1 MIQNKSIIDTLILN
15 PKPRKTTMYIPAH
28 FNESR
33 PETLHE
39 LIAQHPLGIL
49 VANDKSGLSANHLP
63 FMLHP
68 QEGARGVLHCHVAR
82 NNPVWQDLD
91 NGDEVMVIFR
101 AGDAYISPQWFPS
114 KLETHKQVPSWNYI
128 VAHAYGR
135 VTIRDDE
142 RYVRGAVA
150 RLTRIHEAS
159 QPVPWKMTDGPKD
172 YIDAMLKAIV
182 GIEIEITRLIGKTK
196 LSQNKEARDVEAA
209 SAALISQ
216 GDHFIG
222 SAMQAVAADKR
233 AQETQK

>member
-1 MIQNKSIIDTLILN
+1 
-15 PKPRKTTMYIPAH
+15 
-28 FNESR
+28 
-33 PETLHE
+33 
-39 LIAQHPLGIL
+39 
-49 VANDKSGLSANHLP
+49 
-63 FMLHP
+63 MLHP

>member
-1 MIQNKSIIDTLILN
+1 
-15 PKPRKTTMYIPAH
+15 MYIPAH

-33 PETLHE
+33 PEQLHE

-49 VANDKSGLSANHLP
+49 IAHGKSGLSANHLP
-63 FMLHP
+63 FMLHLK
-68 QEGARGVLHCHVAR
+68 EGEQGILHCHVAR
-82 NNPVWQDLD
+82 NNPVWQDID

-114 KLETHKQVPSWNYI
+114 KHETHKQVPSWNYI

-135 VTIRDDE
+135 VTIRDEE

-222 SAMQAVAADKR
+222 NAMQAVAADKR
-233 AQETQK
+233 AQEAEK

>member
-1 MIQNKSIIDTLILN
+1 MIQNRSIIDTLILN
-15 PKPRKTTMYIPAH
+15 PKPEKTTMYIPAH

-33 PETLHE
+33 PELLHA

-49 VANDKSGLSANHLP
+49 VTNGKSGLSANHLP

-135 VTIRDDE
+135 VTIRDEE

-216 GDHFIG
+216 EDHFIG

>member
-135 VTIRDDE
+135 VTIRDEE

>member
-1 MIQNKSIIDTLILN
+1 
-15 PKPRKTTMYIPAH
+15 MYIPAH

-33 PETLHE
+33 PEQLHE

-49 VANDKSGLSANHLP
+49 IAHGKSGLSANHLP

-68 QEGARGVLHCHVAR
+68 KEGEQGVLHCHVAR
-82 NNPVWQDLD
+82 NNPVWQDID

-114 KLETHKQVPSWNYI
+114 KHETHKQVPSWNYI

-135 VTIRDDE
+135 VTIRDEE

-216 GDHFIG
+216 GDHCIG
-222 SAMQAVAADKR
+222 NAMQAVAADKR
-233 AQETQK
+233 AQEA

>member
-1 MIQNKSIIDTLILN
+1 MIQNRSIIDTLILN

-49 VANDKSGLSANHLP
+49 VANGKSGLSANHLP

-135 VTIRDDE
+135 VTIRDEE

>member
-1 MIQNKSIIDTLILN
+1 
-15 PKPRKTTMYIPAH
+15 MYIPAH

-33 PETLHE
+33 PEQLHA

-49 VANDKSGLSANHLP
+49 VANGKSGLSANHLP

-68 QEGARGVLHCHVAR
+68 QEGPQGVLHCHVAR
-82 NNPVWQDLD
+82 NNPVWQDLTD
-91 NGDEVMVIFR
+91 GDEVMVIFR

-114 KLETHKQVPSWNYI
+114 KHETHKQVPSWNYI

-135 VTIRDDE
+135 VKIRDEE

-159 QPVPWKMTDGPKD
+159 QAVPWKMTDGPKD

-182 GIEIEITRLIGKTK
+182 GIEVEITRLIGKTK
-196 LSQNKEARDVEAA
+196 LSQNKDARDVEAA
-209 SAALISQ
+209 AEGLASQ
-216 GDHFIG
+216 GKHFIG
-222 SAMQAVAADKR
+222 SAMQTVAADKR
-233 AQETQK
+233 RQESKE

>member
-1 MIQNKSIIDTLILN
+1 
-15 PKPRKTTMYIPAH
+15 MYIPAH

-33 PETLHE
+33 PEPLHE

-49 VANDKSGLSANHLP
+49 VAHGKSGLSANHLP

-68 QEGARGVLHCHVAR
+68 QEGAQGVLHCHVAR
-82 NNPVWQDLD
+82 NNPVWQDLE

-128 VAHAYGR
+128 VVHAYGR
-135 VTIRDDE
+135 VRIRDEE

-209 SAALISQ
+209 SAALIGQ

-233 AQETQK
+233 AQEAKK

>member
-1 MIQNKSIIDTLILN
+1 
-15 PKPRKTTMYIPAH
+15 MYIPAH

-33 PETLHE
+33 PEVLHE

-49 VANDKSGLSANHLP
+49 VAHGKSGLSANHLP
-63 FMLHP
+63 FMLHA
-68 QEGARGVLHCHVAR
+68 QEGEQGVLHCHVAR
-82 NNPVWQDLD
+82 NNPVWQELA
-91 NGDEVMVIFR
+91 NGDEAMVIFR
-101 AGDAYISPQWFPS
+101 TEEAYISPQWFPS
-114 KLETHKQVPSWNYI
+114 KHETHKQVPSWNYV

-196 LSQNKEARDVEAA
+196 LSQNKDARDMEAA
-209 SAALISQ
+209 GKALSRQ
-216 GDHFIG
+216 GDHVIG
-222 SAMQAVAADKR
+222 EAMLTIAAARR
-233 AQETQK
+233 AQTEE

>member
-1 MIQNKSIIDTLILN
+1 
-15 PKPRKTTMYIPAH
+15 MYIPAH

-33 PETLHE
+33 PELLHA

-49 VANDKSGLSANHLP
+49 VTNGKSGLSANHLP

-135 VTIRDDE
+135 VTIRDEE

>member
-1 MIQNKSIIDTLILN
+1 
-15 PKPRKTTMYIPAH
+15 MYIPAH

-33 PETLHE
+33 PELLHA

-49 VANDKSGLSANHLP
+49 VTNGKSGLSANHLP

>member
-1 MIQNKSIIDTLILN
+1 MSQNRPIIDTLTLN
-15 PKPRKTTMYIPAH
+15 PKPRQTTMYIPAH

-33 PETLHE
+33 PEPLHE

-49 VANDKSGLSANHLP
+49 VANGKSGLSANHLP

-68 QEGARGVLHCHVAR
+68 KEGAQGVLHCHVAR
-82 NNPVWQDLD
+82 NNPVWQDLE

-128 VAHAYGR
+128 VAHAYGQ
-135 VTIRDDE
+135 VTIRDEE

-182 GIEIEITRLIGKTK
+182 GIEIEITSLIGKTK

-209 SAALISQ
+209 SAALIRQ
-216 GDHFIG
+216 GDDFIG
-222 SAMQAVAADKR
+222 SAMQAVAAEKR
-233 AQETQK
+233 VQENKA

>member
-1 MIQNKSIIDTLILN
+1 
-15 PKPRKTTMYIPAH
+15 MYIPAH

-33 PETLHE
+33 PEQLHK
-39 LIAQHPLGIL
+39 LITQHPLGIL
-49 VANDKSGLSANHLP
+49 VANGKSGLSANHLP

-68 QEGARGVLHCHVAR
+68 KEGAHGVLHCHVAR

-101 AGDAYISPQWFPS
+101 AGDAYLSPQWFPS

-135 VTIRDDE
+135 VTIRDEE
-142 RYVRGAVA
+142 RYVRGVVA

-182 GIEIEITRLIGKTK
+182 GIEIEITSLIGKTK
-196 LSQNKEARDVEAA
+196 LSQNKEARDMEAA

-222 SAMQAVAADKR
+222 SAMQAVARDKQ
-233 AQETQK
+233 AQEAKKSAR

>member
-1 MIQNKSIIDTLILN
+1 
-15 PKPRKTTMYIPAH
+15 MYIPAH

-33 PETLHE
+33 PEQLHE

-49 VANDKSGLSANHLP
+49 IAHGKSGLSANHLP
-63 FMLHP
+63 FMLHAK
-68 QEGARGVLHCHVAR
+68 EGEQGVLHCHVAR
-82 NNPVWQDLD
+82 NNPVWQDID

-114 KLETHKQVPSWNYI
+114 KHETHKQVPSWNYI

-135 VTIRDDE
+135 VTIRDEE

-172 YIDAMLKAIV
+172 YIDTMLKAIV

-222 SAMQAVAADKR
+222 NAMQAVAADKR
-233 AQETQK
+233 AQEAEK

>member
-1 MIQNKSIIDTLILN
+1 
-15 PKPRKTTMYIPAH
+15 MYIPAH

-33 PETLHE
+33 PEALHE

-49 VANDKSGLSANHLP
+49 VVNGRSGLSANHLP
-63 FMLHP
+63 FMLHS
-68 QEGARGVLHCHVAR
+68 QEGTQGVLHCHVAR
-82 NNPVWQDLD
+82 NNPVWQDLV

-114 KLETHKQVPSWNYI
+114 KLETHKQVPSWNYV

-135 VTIRDDE
+135 ITIHDDE

-216 GDHFIG
+216 GDNFIG
-222 SAMQAVAADKR
+222 NAMQAVAADKR

>member
-1 MIQNKSIIDTLILN
+1 MIQNRSIIDTLILN
-15 PKPRKTTMYIPAH
+15 PKPEKTTMYIPAH

-33 PETLHE
+33 PELLHA

-49 VANDKSGLSANHLP
+49 VTNGKSGLSANHLP

-135 VTIRDDE
+135 VTIRDEE

-172 YIDAMLKAIV
+172 YIDAMLKAIG

-216 GDHFIG
+216 GDNFIG
-222 SAMQAVAADKR
+222 NAMQTVAADKR
-233 AQETQK
+233 AQET

>member
-1 MIQNKSIIDTLILN
+1 MIQNRSIIDTLILN
-15 PKPRKTTMYIPAH
+15 PKPEKTTMYIPAH

-33 PETLHE
+33 PELLHA

-49 VANDKSGLSANHLP
+49 VTNGKSGLSANHLP

-135 VTIRDDE
+135 VTIRDEE

-172 YIDAMLKAIV
+172 YIDSMLKAIV

>member
-1 MIQNKSIIDTLILN
+1 MH
-15 PKPRKTTMYIPAH
+15 IPAH

-49 VANDKSGLSANHLP
+49 VANGKSGLSANHLP

-68 QEGARGVLHCHVAR
+68 QEGTQGVLHCHVAR

-135 VTIRDDE
+135 VIIRDDE

-216 GDHFIG
+216 GNHFIG

>member
-1 MIQNKSIIDTLILN
+1 
-15 PKPRKTTMYIPAH
+15 MYIPAH

-33 PETLHE
+33 PELLHA

-49 VANDKSGLSANHLP
+49 VTNGKSGLSANHLP

-209 SAALISQ
+209 SAALINQ

>member
-1 MIQNKSIIDTLILN
+1 MIQNRSIIDTLILN
-15 PKPRKTTMYIPAH
+15 PKPEKTTMYIPAH

-33 PETLHE
+33 PELLHA

-49 VANDKSGLSANHLP
+49 VTNGKSGLSANHLP

-135 VTIRDDE
+135 VTIRDEE

>member
-1 MIQNKSIIDTLILN
+1 MSQNRPIIDTLILN
-15 PKPRKTTMYIPAH
+15 PKPRQTTMYIPAH

-33 PETLHE
+33 PEPLHE

-49 VANDKSGLSANHLP
+49 VANGKSGLSANHLP

-68 QEGARGVLHCHVAR
+68 KEGAQGVLHCHVAR
-82 NNPVWQDLD
+82 NNPVWQDLE

-128 VAHAYGR
+128 VAHAYGQ
-135 VTIRDDE
+135 VTIRDEE

-159 QPVPWKMTDGPKD
+159 QPVPWKMTDRPKD

-182 GIEIEITRLIGKTK
+182 GIEIEITSLIGKTK

-209 SAALISQ
+209 SAALIRQ
-216 GDHFIG
+216 GDDFIG
-222 SAMQAVAADKR
+222 SAMQAVAAEKQV
-233 AQETQK
+233 QESKA

>member
-1 MIQNKSIIDTLILN
+1 
-15 PKPRKTTMYIPAH
+15 MYIPAH

-33 PETLHE
+33 PEVLHE

-49 VANDKSGLSANHLP
+49 VAHGKSGLSANHLP
-63 FMLHP
+63 FMLHAK
-68 QEGARGVLHCHVAR
+68 EGEQGVLHCHVAR
-82 NNPVWQDLD
+82 NNPVWQELA
-91 NGDEVMVIFR
+91 NGDEAMVIFR
-101 AGDAYISPQWFPS
+101 TEDAYISPQWFPS
-114 KLETHKQVPSWNYI
+114 KHETHKQVPSWNYV

-196 LSQNKEARDVEAA
+196 LSQNKDARDMEAA
-209 SAALISQ
+209 GNALTQQ
-216 GDHFIG
+216 GDHVIG
-222 SAMQAVAADKR
+222 AAMLAIAANKR
-233 AQETQK
+233 AQAGK

>member
-1 MIQNKSIIDTLILN
+1 MIQNRSIIDTLILN

-49 VANDKSGLSANHLP
+49 VANGKSGLSANHLP

-68 QEGARGVLHCHVAR
+68 QEGTQGVLHCHVAR
-82 NNPVWQDLD
+82 NNPVWQDLE

-135 VTIRDDE
+135 VTIRDEE

-209 SAALISQ
+209 SAVLINQ

>member
-1 MIQNKSIIDTLILN
+1 
-15 PKPRKTTMYIPAH
+15 MYIPAH

-33 PETLHE
+33 PELLHE

-49 VANDKSGLSANHLP
+49 VAHGKSGLSANHLP

-68 QEGARGVLHCHVAR
+68 QEGAQGVLHCHVAR
-82 NNPVWQDLD
+82 NNPVWQDLE
-91 NGDEVMVIFR
+91 NGDEVMVIFH

-128 VAHAYGR
+128 VVHAYGR
-135 VTIRDDE
+135 VTIRDEE

-233 AQETQK
+233 AQEAKK